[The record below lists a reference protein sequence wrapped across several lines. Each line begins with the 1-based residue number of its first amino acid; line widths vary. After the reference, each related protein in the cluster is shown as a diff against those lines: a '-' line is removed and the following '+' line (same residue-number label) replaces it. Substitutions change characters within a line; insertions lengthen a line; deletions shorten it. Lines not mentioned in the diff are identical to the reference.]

1 MHCAA
6 AGIGQYKKLYKIKAP
21 ELKEWVGC
29 CSSLVQHWLLLP
41 LLSVPQFYRQ
51 AGWAAAF
58 AL

>member
-29 CSSLVQHWLLLP
+29 CSSLVQHLLLLP
-41 LLSVPQFYRQ
+41 
-51 AGWAAAF
+51 
-58 AL
+58 